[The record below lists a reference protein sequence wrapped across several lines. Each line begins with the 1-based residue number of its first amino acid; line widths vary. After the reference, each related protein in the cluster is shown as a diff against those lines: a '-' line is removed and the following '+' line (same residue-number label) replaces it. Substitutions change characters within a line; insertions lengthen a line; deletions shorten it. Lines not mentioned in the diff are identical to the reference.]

1 MSILRTLT
9 LPLRAAGTVADFG
22 GHNPVTAELQ
32 DWLIP
37 HHDFM
42 FPVPGGMS
50 PNDVTGLLEGLGL
63 RVWGKML
70 MGNDTMA
77 FSVYQGHALR
87 AWRILE
93 RAGIETGED
102 AQSVQWRGI
111 HGTMMGWIWRV
122 TGLDRLMGAP
132 GRGQGQTGGVGH
144 MALAGMGALGLGA
157 LFGKRSAG
165 TKRRPAVV
173 AVATAPFRAV
183 RWAFRAIGL

>member
-42 FPVPGGMS
+42 FPIPGGMS
-50 PNDVTGLLEGLGL
+50 PNDVTGLLEGLGV

-70 MGNDTMA
+70 MGNDTMV
-77 FSVYQGHALR
+77 FSVYQGHAMR
-87 AWRILE
+87 AWRLMK
-93 RAGIETGED
+93 AMGIETLED
-102 AQSVQWRGI
+102 AQSVQRKGI
-111 HGTMMGWIWRV
+111 HGTIMGAIW
-122 TGLDRLMGAP
+122 GLFGLHRLMGGASGQARGD
-132 GRGQGQTGGVGH
+132 GRGGVV
-144 MALAGMGALGLGA
+144 AGIGGALGLGA